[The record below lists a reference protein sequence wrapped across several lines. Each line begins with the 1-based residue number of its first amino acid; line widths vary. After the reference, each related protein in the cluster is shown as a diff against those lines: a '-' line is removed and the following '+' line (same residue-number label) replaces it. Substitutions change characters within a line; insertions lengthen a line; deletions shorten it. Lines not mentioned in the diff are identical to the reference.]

1 MQVSILSGIFTDSA
15 AQIRT
20 AYPRNLIPV
29 PKKSGLSDGY
39 LRHTDGIVEFCE
51 IADIDRGGINWN
63 GIMYRVIGSNLV
75 RIDENKDI
83 TTIGS
88 VGTGGEKCTFGYSF
102 DYLAV
107 NSGGRFYL
115 YNGTTLQQVTDAD
128 LGTVID
134 FIWIDGYFMTTDGE
148 YLVVTE
154 LNDPFSVNPL
164 KYGSSEINPDPI
176 VAIKKVRN
184 EVAAINRY
192 TIEFFQNVGGSNFPF
207 QRIEGATINK
217 GSIGTYSNI
226 IINDLICFMG
236 SALNEAISIYIGLN
250 GQITKI
256 ATSEIEQTLA
266 KYTEADLSLVV
277 MEYKIYNGHI
287 HIMAHLP
294 NQTLV
299 YDISASESI
308 GQPIWYTMDSGLTT
322 KTKYRARNHVFCYN
336 KWFVGDPTFKKIGYL
351 TDTISS
357 HYGDLIDWEFS
368 TQMIYNEGAGAIIN
382 SLELIATTGR
392 IEFGK
397 NPYISTC
404 YSFDGITWSQD
415 KMIKVGKAGELQK
428 RLTWFLQ
435 GSMKKMRIQKF
446 KGDSDSMISIARLE
460 AKIEPCY
467 V

>member
-1 MQVSILSGIFTDSA
+1 MQISILSGIFTDKA

-29 PKKSGLSDGY
+29 PKKSGISDGY
-39 LRHTDGIVEFCE
+39 LRHTDGIVEVCE
-51 IADIDRGGINWN
+51 ADGTDRGGINWN
-63 GIMYRVIGSNLV
+63 GVMYRVLGNDLAKIAQDGTITIIGDV
-75 RIDENKDI
+75 
-83 TTIGS
+83 GS
-88 VGTGGEKCTFGYSF
+88 GGQCTLDYSF

-107 NSGGRFYL
+107 SSGGRFYL
-115 YNGTTLQQVTDAD
+115 YNGSTLQQVTDAD

-176 VAIKKVRN
+176 LAVQKVRN
-184 EVAAINRY
+184 EVAAVNRY
-192 TIEFFQNVGGSNFPF
+192 TIEFFQNVGGDNFPF

-217 GSIGTYSNI
+217 GSIGTYTNI
-226 IINDLICFMG
+226 VINDLVCFMG
-236 SALNEAISIYIGLN
+236 SALNEAISFYIGLN

-256 ATSEIEQTLA
+256 ATSEIEQILA
-266 KYTEADLSLVV
+266 TYSETELADAI

-287 HIMAHLP
+287 HIMTHLG
-294 NQTLV
+294 NETLV
-299 YDISASESI
+299 YDVSGSEFM
-308 GQPIWYTMDSGLTT
+308 GQPVWWTTDSGITN
-322 KTKYRARNHVFCYN
+322 KAKYRAVNHIWCYN
-336 KWFVGDPTFKKIGYL
+336 RWNVADPTTTKLGYL

-357 HYGDLIDWEFS
+357 HWGDMIAWEFS
-368 TQMIYNEGAGAIIN
+368 TQMLYNEGAGAIIN

-397 NPYISTC
+397 NPLISTS
-404 YSFDGITWSQD
+404 YSLDGITWSQE
-415 KMIKVGKAGELQK
+415 KYIRAGKAGEFQK
-428 RLTWFLQ
+428 RLAWFLQ
-435 GSMKKMRIQKF
+435 GSMKKFRIQKF
-446 KGDSDSMISIARLE
+446 KGDSDAMISIARLE
-460 AKIEPCY
+460 AKLEPCY